1 MILKTKVD
9 LKDGGKILDVNG
21 QGGWGVLKI
30 EQFSWTLYVYYPL
43 KDFHC
48 KSAGANNIIYE
59 RNYWFFNNNEFKN
72 DLQSIPCQNILSQVN
87 LSASSAFGMFFKQ
100 INTLLDEHTPIH
112 KISRKELSLK
122 KKLWISKI
130 IQSLMRERDRLF
142 KSHCQETNPTVKL
155 TKHDDYQRIRNIVV
169 SKIKLKTARVKPI
182 FNKDNSQIPSNY
194 SPISMLSVISK
205 LYKKSM
211 YSRLYSFLTKYKM
224 LLKKQFGFR
233 NNHSTIHALI
243 SLVDLIK
250 KHLDNDFLVC
260 GIFIDVQ
267 KAFNT
272 VNHDILLAKLDHYGI
287 RGLANSWL
295 SSSLKNRTQYVY
307 L

>member
-1 MILKTKVD
+1 M
-9 LKDGGKILDVNG
+9 
-21 QGGWGVLKI
+21 
-30 EQFSWTLYVYYPL
+30 YYPL

-59 RNYWFFNNNEFKN
+59 RNYWFFNDNEFKN

-122 KKLWISKI
+122 KKPWISKI

-205 LYKKSM
+205 FYKKSM

-250 KHLDNDFLVC
+250 KHLDNDFFVC